1 MAEKS
6 IKARYAW
13 LLRAFVA
20 LNALVG
26 FVAFSGSDIVRTVEL
41 SQWVDLIE
49 PKLLLSLALPFAT
62 LILDG
67 IVTSDFKEVL
77 VYWRLKNTLP
87 GHRAFSVHAKADP
100 RVDMKALE
108 NKHGPLPD
116 KASEQNE
123 LWYKLSK
130 GTADKASVDQ
140 VHYSW
145 LLSRDLTNL
154 SFALTLI
161 SAGLGLALEVGF
173 LPWVIL
179 VAVQAL
185 LYIALSRV
193 AASRGVRFV
202 TTVLAEASAS
212 AD

>member
-6 IKARYAW
+6 IKARYVW

-20 LNALVG
+20 LNGLVG
-26 FVAFSGSDIVRTVEL
+26 FIVFSGSDVVQSVTL
-41 SQWVDLIE
+41 SQWADLIQA
-49 PKLLLSLALPFAT
+49 KLLSLALPFAT

-67 IVTSDFKEVL
+67 IVTPDFKAVL

-108 NKHGPLPD
+108 DKYGPLPS

-130 GTADKASVDQ
+130 GTANMASVDQ
-140 VHYSW
+140 AHYSW

-161 SAGLGLALEVGF
+161 TVVSGLALEIGF
-173 LPWVIL
+173 LRWTIL
-179 VAVQAL
+179 VTAQAV
-185 LYIALSRV
+185 LYVVLSWV
-193 AASRGVRFV
+193 AARQGVQFV
-202 TTVLAEASAS
+202 TTVLAEAAAS